1 MWQREA
7 HTFVSSPPPKQ
18 DGISNTTKDY
28 DFTSEIYSYNTF
40 DVRTA
45 SNYYAGLAEPPSQQI
60 HPLVLDGKLQLTETW
75 QSLSQTGVFP
85 GAKDGG
91 EQFPL
96 TPHWGGVT
104 PFTLVSGSDLRSEY
118 VGPYDKTGNLREE
131 WVNELQQLLDLS
143 ELQQAGTCPRCR
155 AESEYWELGDE
166 FKYPPG
172 WWIERANEIVRE
184 LGLPIRESL
193 QISLGVSLAVFDS
206 GIAAWEMKYHYDSV
220 RPVTAINELFYGS
233 TVSDWTGVL
242 TGNKVANIDERNF
255 WRPYQLRR
263 NSSPPFP
270 DVPSGHSTF
279 SKSAEVVLRLLLRTN
294 VFDFVSEP
302 FLCRFDTAGGFD
314 GDASNGNEYTTLDFE
329 TLSQAAD
336 AAGFSRLLG
345 GIHMMQGNL
354 AGLEMGTKVGHGV
367 VSHLRDLFGEDVGE
381 DPVGDVHDEGYL
393 LFGTGGNDAV
403 SVPCN
408 PVGLTEAFGYYGDD
422 TLEFIGGVDCGSVHL
437 FGGSGADIFRVGTV
451 ATIQDYEPEDTIEL
465 VQAAGTLSRDIIGA
479 KTIVNVNGSPAVILD
494 GEHEL
499 LDLNILF
506 VTTTDGTG
514 TKTKDST
521 REAGGDDSADTA
533 TTEAGGDGSADTVFT

>member
-1 MWQREA
+1 MLFLKVERKLSSS
-7 HTFVSSPPPKQ
+7 FVSSPPKQ

-28 DFTSEIYSYNTF
+28 DFTSGTYSYNTF
-40 DVRTA
+40 DARTA
-45 SNYYAGLAEPPSQQI
+45 SDYYAGLAEPPSQQI
-60 HPLVLDGKLQLTETW
+60 HPLVLDGKLSLTETW
-75 QSLSQTGVFP
+75 QSLSQTGFFP
-85 GAKDGG
+85 SAKDGG

-104 PFTLVSGSDLRSEY
+104 SFTLASGSDLRSEY
-118 VGPYDKTGNLREE
+118 VGPYDKTGKLREE
-131 WVNELQQLLDLS
+131 WVNELQQLLDLA
-143 ELQQAGTCPRCR
+143 ELQQSGTCPRCR

-220 RPVTAINELFYGS
+220 RPVTAINELYYGS
-233 TVSDWTGVL
+233 TVSDWTGVS
-242 TGNKVANIDERNF
+242 TGNKVANIDERHF

-302 FLCRFDTAGGFD
+302 FLSRFDTTGGFD

-422 TLEFIGGVDCGSVHL
+422 TLVFLGGVECGPVSL
-437 FGGSGADIFRVGTV
+437 FGGEGADIFRIGKV

-465 VQAAGTLSRDIIGA
+465 VQAAGTVSRDIIGA

-494 GEHEL
+494 GEYEL

-506 VTTTDGTG
+506 VTAATEETTG
-514 TKTKDST
+514 TKSKDLT
-521 REAGGDDSADTA
+521 REASAD
-533 TTEAGGDGSADTVFT
+533 DSADTVFT